1 MIEKEN
7 HNFTG
12 SSNGDNS
19 FLFGHKE
26 QIAYLLNCI
35 NTNQIPNAWLFHGPS
50 GIGKAS
56 LALNVAKVLSNIDFQ
71 KKRATK
77 PYLRKRYKKSKCFLT
92 SNQYFL
98 LQKKMGLQKEAFS

>member
-7 HNFTG
+7 HKFTG
-12 SSNGDNS
+12 PSYGDNF

-35 NTNQIPNAWLFHGPS
+35 RTNQIPNAWLFHGPV

-56 LALNVAKVLSNIDFQ
+56 LALNVAKVLSNTNALKEDNLS
-71 KKRATK
+71 
-77 PYLRKRYKKSKCFLT
+77 YLSE
-92 SNQYFL
+92 NDIEIQML
-98 LQKKMGLQKEAFS
+98 LFV